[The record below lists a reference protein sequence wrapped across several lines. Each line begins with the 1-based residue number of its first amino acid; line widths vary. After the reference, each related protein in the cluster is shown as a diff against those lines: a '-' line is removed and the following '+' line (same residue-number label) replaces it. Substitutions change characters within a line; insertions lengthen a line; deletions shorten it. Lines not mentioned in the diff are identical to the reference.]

1 MNEYNNSQDYADTME
16 VTAKKILKIIGF
28 VILGIIIVLV
38 FSFSVMLL
46 WNWLIP
52 DIFGFR
58 KITYFEGIGLLV
70 LAKIFFGGLG
80 SDSSSKS
87 KPKESS
93 GPRDLVSKAIHE
105 EMQQEFKKEY
115 AQKYGD
121 TQTTELNT
129 QFHTDETPI
138 TENLD
143 PLNDLSSEDQEKLYD
158 EWWDKVGAK
167 SFDSYV
173 NTNDSKL

>member
-1 MNEYNNSQDYADTME
+1 MNEYSNSQDYADTME
-16 VTAKKILKIIGF
+16 VTAKKVLKIIGF
-28 VILGIIIVLV
+28 VILGIIIVLA

-52 DIFGFR
+52 DIIGLR

-80 SDSSSKS
+80 SDSSKNS

-115 AQKYGD
+115 AKKYGSHED
-121 TQTTELNT
+121 TLT
-129 QFHTDETPI
+129 ETP
-138 TENLD
+138 D
-143 PLNDLSSEDQEKLYD
+143 SLNNLSSDEQEKLYD
-158 EWWDKVGAK
+158 EWWDNEGAK
-167 SFDSYV
+167 LFNSYV
-173 NTNDSKL
+173 NTNETNV